1 MNTARL
7 QSRSSARNRRRQPES
22 TPAWGLPPHPFR
34 YALVATL
41 GVGVGTAIL
50 GGIGALGTVLVYLGI
65 AFFLAIAVVTAM
77 CKEGFEY
84 MCDSKMAEKAKSKSE
99 CEEGETK
106 GKWDEKTKKC
116 SC

>member
-1 MNTARL
+1 MAKLPMNT
-7 QSRSSARNRRRQPES
+7 EM
-22 TPAWGLPPHPFR
+22 GI
-34 YALVATL
+34 V
-41 GVGVGTAIL
+41 AIL
-50 GGIGALGTVLVYLGI
+50 ILATAFHISMIRQFVSNAVGKLIALAIIAYVWKTYSKLV
-65 AFFLAIAVVTAM
+65 AFFLGIAVVTAM
-77 CKEGFEY
+77 CKGGFEY

>member
-1 MNTARL
+1 MAKLPMNT
-7 QSRSSARNRRRQPES
+7 E
-22 TPAWGLPPHPFR
+22 
-34 YALVATL
+34 L
-41 GVGVGTAIL
+41 GVVAVLILATAFHVNMMRQFVNNAVGKLI
-50 GGIGALGTVLVYLGI
+50 ALAVVAYVWKTYSKLV

-77 CKEGFEY
+77 CKGGFEY